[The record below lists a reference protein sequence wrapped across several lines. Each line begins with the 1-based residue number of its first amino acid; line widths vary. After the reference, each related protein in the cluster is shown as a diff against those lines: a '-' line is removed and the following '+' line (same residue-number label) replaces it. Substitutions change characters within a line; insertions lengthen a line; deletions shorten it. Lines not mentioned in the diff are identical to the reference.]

1 MLDPPL
7 GYDPDEVK
15 RLLLP
20 LRRQFSIAVES
31 AGNAFAVGAIIRVAH
46 SFLVR
51 EIILIG
57 TEPHYEK
64 ASMGMEHYET
74 ILRVA
79 DEPAFLAHVNRRPII
94 AFEREHATRSLY
106 DAAPFPKGAVLLFGS
121 ERFGISKSLLNV
133 ATEIVSIP
141 QYGVNNSFPLA
152 IAAGIAMS
160 EITRRD
166 IMREYGANAP

>member
-7 GYDPDEVK
+7 GYGPEEVR

-20 LRRQFSIAVES
+20 LRRPFSIAIES

-57 TEPHYEK
+57 TAPHYEK

-74 ILRVA
+74 IVRTA
-79 DEPAFLAHVNRRPII
+79 DEAGFLTHVDGRPIV
-94 AFEREHATRSLY
+94 AFERDVATRSLY
-106 DAAPFPKGAVLLFGS
+106 DPAPFPKDPVLLFGS
-121 ERFGISKSLLNV
+121 ERFGVSKTLLARASEV
-133 ATEIVSIP
+133 FSIP

-160 EITRRD
+160 EWSRRYVT
-166 IMREYGANAP
+166 EA